1 LEKATLT
8 LKLKL
13 KLYKHIN
20 NDWNFN
26 LLNIYNFNK
35 PGPLDYY
42 FKYIKKNINKLEGD
56 LVEAGVHN
64 GKSLLATAIF
74 LKRLKSKKKI
84 YAYDSW
90 AGFPSEYKDHPKD
103 KFNNWKSLFKEKK
116 ITNFNYYEVKKNL
129 KIIKFLKKNSSLNS
143 YNISTSLNFSNCS
156 IKELKNKIKFL
167 MLDNIILKK
176 GDFKET
182 MKINNG
188 PKKIMCALIDA
199 DLYESYNLSLPFIWN
214 KLSKNGFIFLDEYY
228 SLKFPGARIATNN
241 FFKTKM
247 QKPKMLSKRK
257 LDFERWGVF
266 K

>member
-1 LEKATLT
+1 
-8 LKLKL
+8 
-13 KLYKHIN
+13 
-20 NDWNFN
+20 
-26 LLNIYNFNK
+26 
-35 PGPLDYY
+35 
-42 FKYIKKNINKLEGD
+42 
-56 LVEAGVHN
+56 
-64 GKSLLATAIF
+64 
-74 LKRLKSKKKI
+74 
-84 YAYDSW
+84 
-90 AGFPSEYKDHPKD
+90 
-103 KFNNWKSLFKEKK
+103 
-116 ITNFNYYEVKKNL
+116 
-129 KIIKFLKKNSSLNS
+129 
-143 YNISTSLNFSNCS
+143 
-156 IKELKNKIKFL
+156 

-241 FFKTKM
+241 FFKNKM
-247 QKPKMLSKRK
+247 QKPKILSKRK